1 MEHGEEGLN
10 EIFQYE
16 TLYEKSKNDEAKLYL
31 DELNRVKTE
40 LILEQP
46 LFSHLL
52 STFQIMVVEK
62 KLAKFAIDKIYFY
75 FSESYIAELINE
87 RDHWKGKIKGDLLHM
102 KLKPDP

>member
-40 LILEQP
+40 LI
-46 LFSHLL
+46 
-52 STFQIMVVEK
+52 
-62 KLAKFAIDKIYFY
+62 
-75 FSESYIAELINE
+75 
-87 RDHWKGKIKGDLLHM
+87 
-102 KLKPDP
+102 